1 MPLELVAAGTVEEWT
16 VVNATPELHVFHIH
30 QTDFQVVEINS
41 VAQPF
46 IGHQDSINV
55 PYQADDTAPPGQVK
69 LLIDFRRPLIFGKFV
84 YHCHILE
91 HEDGGMMA
99 VAEVVA
105 PPGTVAA
112 LRGTR
117 KTLADEPASG
127 RRPTIPWL
135 RANLLK
141 TIDTAV
147 AGAFSRIDAGSA
159 GARIEETFTA
169 VQRASLCRSD
179 R

>member
-1 MPLELVAAGTVEEWT
+1 MTHSHAEIRALLQLHGLSPSRALGQNFVGDANTV
-16 VVNATPELHVFHIH
+16 
-30 QTDFQVVEINS
+30 
-41 VAQPF
+41 
-46 IGHQDSINV
+46 
-55 PYQADDTAPPGQVK
+55 
-69 LLIDFRRPLIFGKFV
+69 RRIARL
-84 YHCHILE
+84 
-91 HEDGGMMA
+91 
-99 VAEVVA
+99 AEVVA

-112 LRGTR
+112 LRATR